1 MAYTVLARRYRS
13 QSFDDVVG
21 QEVIAQTLKNAI
33 KTGRVHH
40 AYFFT
45 GTRGVGK
52 TTMARILAKA
62 LNCLNFDAPTIEPC
76 CECESCK
83 SINTGEDIDVIEIDG
98 ASNNGVDNIRELRQN
113 AIYRPARSR
122 YKIYIIDEIHMLS
135 PGAFNALLKILEE
148 PPEHVKFIF
157 ATTEP
162 NKVLATIQSRC
173 QRFDFRAIDAAG
185 IASQLKRVLTS
196 EDIAFED
203 DAIISLSRLANGS
216 MRDALSL
223 LDQVISAGK
232 VPISLEIVE
241 TSLGEASG
249 EKIAY
254 LVECMGQNDAALVLT
269 QVDKLLNE
277 GLSCVQIVDALIDYI
292 RDLMVLKASGDNSK
306 IVILT
311 PAQREKAV
319 AVARKFDIAAL
330 VYNITSLEKMRWTI
344 KNADNP
350 RALMEAAMVR
360 MALSEKFIN
369 VDQLMTKLSTG
380 NFAVKKNSL
389 DSSHRV
395 THTKTAPVSSKSK
408 TTESNEQYRG
418 SSISCADLEELKS
431 KWSEITALLIA
442 RDGIIGTAIQS
453 SLPIYYDKKSLKLA
467 FAPSNAMGKTLC
479 ESAGREEKLSSMLSG
494 ILGGSVRIKLVVQEV
509 ENVPV
514 RARSKGAGTSSS
526 DIKEVMDD
534 SNVKILLD
542 SLRARVVKIED

>member
-21 QEVIAQTLKNAI
+21 QEAIAQTLKNAI

-62 LNCLNFDAPTIEPC
+62 LNCLKFDEPTIEPC
-76 CECESCK
+76 CECESCLA
-83 SINTGEDIDVIEIDG
+83 INTGDDIDVIEIDG

-135 PGAFNALLKILEE
+135 TGAFNALLKILEE

-173 QRFDFRAIDAAG
+173 QRFDFRSIDAAA
-185 IASQLKRVLTS
+185 IASQLKKVLTS
-196 EDIAFED
+196 EDIAFEE

-223 LDQVISAGK
+223 LDQVISVGK

-241 TSLGEASG
+241 MALGEASN
-249 EKIAY
+249 EKIAH
-254 LVECMGQNDAALVLT
+254 LVECIGQNDAALVLT
-269 QVDKLLNE
+269 QVDRLLND
-277 GLSCVQIVDALIDYI
+277 GLSCIQIIDALIDYM
-292 RDLMVLKASGDNSK
+292 RDLMVLTASGDDSK

-319 AVARKFDIAAL
+319 AIAKRFDIAAL
-330 VYNITSLEKMRWTI
+330 IYNITSLEKMRWTI
-344 KNADNP
+344 KNADSP

-369 VDQLMTKLSTG
+369 IEHLMTKLSAG
-380 NFAVKKNSL
+380 NFAVKKKSL
-389 DSSHRV
+389 DSSRNS
-395 THTKTAPVSSKSK
+395 TYTNASTLSGETAKATACQS
-408 TTESNEQYRG
+408 EA
-418 SSISCADLEELKS
+418 SSISCANLEEIKS
-431 KWSEITALLIA
+431 NWSEISALITA

-453 SLPIYYDKKSLKLA
+453 SLPIYYDKRKLTLA
-467 FAPSNAMGKTLC
+467 FTPSHAMGKSLC
-479 ESAGREEKLSSMLSG
+479 ESAGRDEKLSSMLSD
-494 ILGGSVRIKLVVQEV
+494 ILGERLKITLVIQEL
-509 ENVPV
+509 EDAPV
-514 RARSKGAGTSSS
+514 RAKSKGAGTSSS
-526 DIKEVMDD
+526 EIKEVMDD
-534 SNVKILLD
+534 GNIRILLD